1 MDCIALMVAIENG
14 EEVYVSVEMDLGTEK
29 PPENNPVDIK
39 RCVDLFNDSK
49 ESFRYI
55 DMYGIVLN
63 GEVQKWEEFEN
74 V

>member
-1 MDCIALMVAIENG
+1 MDCVALMVALEDG
-14 EEVYVSVEMDLGTEK
+14 KEVYVSIEMDLGNEK

-39 RCVDLFNDSK
+39 RCVDLFNDGE
-49 ESFRYI
+49 ESFTYI
-55 DMYGIVLN
+55 DMYGIVLD